1 LVVTIS
7 EIDHSPIDL
16 RNLRALVAV
25 ADQGSF
31 RGAARSLGYTQSA
44 ISHQIALLER
54 GLDAPMFIRPGGRAA
69 ITLTAAG
76 DAVYRRARRVLG
88 EVETLSA
95 DVAAIQSGERQTLRI
110 GVFQTATT
118 ELLPGPL
125 RALREQRPDVEVV
138 LSEIDDNAR
147 TFDQLAAGRLDL
159 AFLVNPEPDDRIQSI
174 PLLDDPWVILTR
186 RDSELAAAQEPTFDL
201 LDGLDVVAW
210 NRRWRTQIE
219 LEKAWRRRAIS
230 PRVVYRTDDNLAL
243 QRLVA
248 AGYGHACLD
257 RLGAAGAVEPS
268 LTWLEPKEI
277 LVPRTIG
284 LCYPRH
290 RDASTSAITLMD
302 AVRTQFGA

>member
-1 LVVTIS
+1 MIAETDQSL
-7 EIDHSPIDL
+7 IDL

-54 GLDAPMFIRPGGRAA
+54 GLDAPMFIRPGGRGA

-88 EVETLSA
+88 EVETLGA
-95 DVAAIQSGERQTLRI
+95 DVAAIQSGERQTLRV

-118 ELLPGPL
+118 ELLPG
-125 RALREQRPDVEVV
+125 ALRTLREHRPDVEVV

-147 TFDQLAAGRLDL
+147 TFDQMAAGRLDL
-159 AFLVNPEPDDRIQSI
+159 AFLVNPDPDDRIQSI

-186 RDSELAAAQEPTFDL
+186 RDSDLAAAAVPTFDL
-201 LDGLDVVAW
+201 LDGVDVVAW
-210 NRRWRTQIE
+210 NRRWRTQVE
-219 LEKAWRRRAIS
+219 LENAWRRRAIS

-277 LVPRTIG
+277 LVPRTIA
-284 LCYPRH
+284 LCHPRH
-290 RDASTSAITLMD
+290 RDASASALTLME

>member
-1 LVVTIS
+1 MIAETDQSLV
-7 EIDHSPIDL
+7 DL

-54 GLDAPMFIRPGGRAA
+54 GLDAPMFIRPGGRGA
-69 ITLTAAG
+69 ITLTPAG

-88 EVETLSA
+88 EVQTLSA

-118 ELLPGPL
+118 ELLPGAL
-125 RALREQRPDVEVV
+125 RTLREQRPDVEVV

-147 TFDQLAAGRLDL
+147 TFDQMAAGRLEL

-186 RDSELAAAQEPTFDL
+186 RDSELAAAEVPSFDL
-201 LDGLDVVAW
+201 LDGVDVVAW
-210 NRRWRTQIE
+210 NRRWRTQVE

-290 RDASTSAITLMD
+290 RDPSAEALTLMG
-302 AVRTQFGA
+302 AVQAQFGA

>member
-1 LVVTIS
+1 MIAETDQSLV
-7 EIDHSPIDL
+7 DL

-54 GLDAPMFIRPGGRAA
+54 GLDAPMFIRPGGRGA
-69 ITLTAAG
+69 ITLTPAG

-88 EVETLSA
+88 EVQTLSA

-118 ELLPGPL
+118 ELLPGAL

-147 TFDQLAAGRLDL
+147 TFDQMAAGRLEL

-186 RDSELAAAQEPTFDL
+186 RDSELAAAEVPSFDL
-201 LDGLDVVAW
+201 LDGVDVVAW
-210 NRRWRTQIE
+210 NRRWRTQVE

-277 LVPRTIG
+277 LVPRTIA
-284 LCYPRH
+284 LCCPRH
-290 RDASTSAITLMD
+290 RDPSAEALTLME
-302 AVRTQFGA
+302 AVQAQFGA